1 MVTCRPRVCACGR
14 VCSGVNACGLWRVE
28 PSVAQLVERLTVV
41 CKCCVSAVRNQLVAG
56 SISATRNY
64 TAEDHRSHAFVHAH
78 SFVTSSTSLPVRRIF
93 RISRPCSPASSAFLF
108 TSRQDISLY
117 RVLIQSDKPFILVPI
132 YSSGRIDTVV
142 VTPCA
147 SFSRCTEIW
156 PRRIFLSVQGAWMLL
171 LG

>member
-1 MVTCRPRVCACGR
+1 M
-14 VCSGVNACGLWRVE
+14 NASGLWRVE

-56 SISATRNY
+56 SIPATRNY
-64 TAEDHRSHAFVHAH
+64 TAEDHRSNAFVHAH
-78 SFVTSSTSLPVRRIF
+78 PFVTSPTSLPVRRIF
-93 RISRPCSPASSAFLF
+93 RISRHCSPASSAIIF
-108 TSRQDISLY
+108 TSRQQTWLD

-156 PRRIFLSVQGAWMLL
+156 SRRIFLSVQGTWILL
-171 LG
+171 LLE